1 MSSSELQALMDAAVD
16 AVIIF
21 DHRGC
26 ITACNG
32 SAERLFGYARG
43 ELLGQD
49 VSALM
54 PEPYQSTQNSHF
66 ERCGRRRTPHTIG
79 VGRDV
84 EAVRKDGTRL
94 PALLSVGELAGSE
107 FPRFVGFVRD
117 VTSERQALA
126 AIEAERDRARA
137 RQIEAQE
144 AHRLQER
151 LMHVSRMATMG
162 EMAAGIAHELN
173 QPLSAIVTYAHAC
186 ERFLDRPIPDLAET
200 RSALHEIGEEGL
212 RAGEVIRR
220 LRHLVSGQESE
231 HTATDVNELVED
243 LGVLAQADA
252 RVHKTKLELNLADG
266 LPLVSADRVQFQQ
279 MLLSL
284 VHNAVEALGEMPAAA
299 RTITIQT
306 VRANG
311 HLVEVSVS
319 DNGPGV
325 SPLIADRLFTPFVTT
340 KAAGTGLGL
349 AISRTIVQAHG
360 GTIAHRP
367 MTPSGAC
374 FFVRL
379 PAIKDS
385 HA

>member
-16 AVIIF
+16 AVVIF
-21 DHRGC
+21 DHRGG
-26 ITACNG
+26 ITAFNS
-32 SAERLFGYARG
+32 SAERLFGYARD
-43 ELLGQD
+43 ELLGRN
-49 VSALM
+49 VSSLM
-54 PEPYQSTQNSHF
+54 PEPYQS
-66 ERCGRRRTPHTIG
+66 ERNGYVGPFGRTRIPDMIG
-79 VGRDV
+79 GGRQV
-84 EAVRKDGTRL
+84 EVLRKDGIRL
-94 PALLSVGELAGSE
+94 PAFLSVGEVAGSE

-117 VTSERQALA
+117 ITSERQALA
-126 AIEAERDRARA
+126 AIETERDRATV
-137 RQIEAQE
+137 RQNEAQE
-144 AHRLQER
+144 ARRLQER
-151 LMHVSRMATMG
+151 LTHVSRMATMG

-173 QPLSAIVTYAHAC
+173 QPLSAIVTYARAC
-186 ERFLDRPIPDLAET
+186 ERFLDRANPDLAET
-200 RSALHEIGEEGL
+200 RSALHEIGEEAL

-220 LRHLVSGQESE
+220 LRQMVSGQESE
-231 HTATDVNELVED
+231 QIATDLNELVED
-243 LGVLAQADA
+243 LSVLAQADA
-252 RVHKTKLELNLADG
+252 RVHKTKLELDLAEG

-284 VHNAVEALGEMPAAA
+284 VRNAVEALGEVPAAA
-299 RTITIQT
+299 RKVTIQT
-306 VRANG
+306 ARAND

-325 SPLIADRLFTPFVTT
+325 SPSITDRLFSPFITT

-360 GTIAHRP
+360 GRIGHRP

-379 PAIKDS
+379 PAIRDE